1 MYFVAMIIVL
11 IINYVVIYFIS
22 DDDTASGLTTLLFL
36 ILMFAPAVNCLIGNT
51 EQEEQV
57 VQYEITGLE
66 LETKEKE
73 NLKGFFVLG
82 TGFVSG
88 EKKEAP
94 SKYVFFANTEYGKKL
109 TTLPINGVYLR
120 ETDEENPKLIEIV
133 VKQVRP
139 ARFIDYFW
147 GHKKGDIIEGGKYTK
162 GKILVVPTNT
172 IKIDYNVEV

>member
-1 MYFVAMIIVL
+1 MYFIIAFIIL

-22 DDDTASGLTTLLFL
+22 DDDTASTLTILLFFVL
-36 ILMFAPAVNCLIGNT
+36 ACAPAVNCLIGVT

-73 NLKGFFVLG
+73 SLKGFFVLG

-88 EKKEAP
+88 GTKETP
-94 SKYVFFANTEYGKKL
+94 QYVFFANTEYGKKL
-109 TTLPINGVYLR
+109 TTLPINGIYLR
-120 ETDEENPKLIEIV
+120 ETDEETPKLIEIV
-133 VKQVRP
+133 TKQVRP
-139 ARFIDYFW
+139 ARFIDYLW
-147 GHKKGDIIEGGKYTK
+147 GHKKGDMIKSGGYTK